1 MILYVHWLTTRCYN
15 QIHNSN
21 CMEKEEV
28 KVIFY
33 VIYNEKK
40 NILYK

>member
-1 MILYVHWLTTRCYN
+1 
-15 QIHNSN
+15 
-21 CMEKEEV
+21 MEKEEV

-40 NILYK
+40 KYIIQIEFIQC